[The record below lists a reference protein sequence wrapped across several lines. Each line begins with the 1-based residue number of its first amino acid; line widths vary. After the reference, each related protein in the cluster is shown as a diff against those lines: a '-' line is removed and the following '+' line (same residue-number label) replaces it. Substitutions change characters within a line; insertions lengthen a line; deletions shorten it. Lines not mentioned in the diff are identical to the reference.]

1 MLCQRWYL
9 QPFIALGHAAVA
21 EATFHI
27 RSESSGQIAG
37 ENTVALTAA
46 ERAPDALPAVVS
58 ATIYRSRTC
67 GCCGSYISYLRR
79 AGVKVEEKV
88 TTDAEMVAVK
98 KQFGVPEE
106 EASCHTARIDNY
118 TVEGH
123 VPLEAIQ
130 KLVAERPANIA
141 GIALPGMP
149 LGSPGMPGAK
159 DGDFAIS
166 SFGA

>member
-67 GCCGSYISYLRR
+67 GCCGSYISYQIGKFRPDCRR
-79 AGVKVEEKV
+79 KY
-88 TTDAEMVAVK
+88 
-98 KQFGVPEE
+98 
-106 EASCHTARIDNY
+106 CRIDCRGESSRCSASGGICN
-118 TVEGH
+118 H
-123 VPLEAIQ
+123 LSLSDMRLLR
-130 KLVAERPANIA
+130 KLHFISDRKVQARLPAKI
-141 GIALPGMP
+141 L
-149 LGSPGMPGAK
+149 SH
-159 DGDFAIS
+159 
-166 SFGA
+166 